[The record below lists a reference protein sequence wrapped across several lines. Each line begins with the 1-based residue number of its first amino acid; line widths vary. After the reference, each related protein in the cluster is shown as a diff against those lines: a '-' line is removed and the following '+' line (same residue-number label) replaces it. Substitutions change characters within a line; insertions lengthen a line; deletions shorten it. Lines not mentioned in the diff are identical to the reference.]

1 MEEKILK
8 LAKDLSGAGEAREE
22 TLKLLCAQAAEELA
36 GRLREGLSAED
47 CGSAFPVAAAWLAL
61 SLLRGGESAEG
72 VESFSAGDLTI
83 RRAEGGAAL
92 EDAAGLRRQA
102 EEVMGPYLRDRA
114 FSFRGVP
121 G

>member
-1 MEEKILK
+1 MEEKILS
-8 LAKDLSGAGEAREE
+8 LAMALSGAGEAREE
-22 TLKLLCAQAAEELA
+22 TLKLLCAQAAEELS
-36 GRLREGLSAED
+36 GRLREGLSPEE

-61 SLLRGGESAEG
+61 ALLRSGESAEG

-83 RRAEGGAAL
+83 RRAGGGTAL

-102 EEVMGPYLRDRA
+102 EEVMGPYLRDRT